1 MRDNIDEVDSKII
14 DLLKQNG
21 RMQNTQLSKKL
32 KISETAIRK
41 RLKRLFDKEMIQ
53 VVAVVNHRKFGYKIE
68 GNIKIKIDTKKTEHV
83 TQKLEVLD
91 ELWYI
96 AQLTG
101 AADFDVEFSVKSQG
115 DLKDLLA
122 YINNI
127 DGVISSEPSFR
138 LQLVKNR
145 YDWETP
151 KAGETPT

>member
-14 DLLKQNG
+14 HLLKQNG
-21 RMQNTQLSKKL
+21 RMQNTQLAKKL

-41 RLKRLFDKEMIQ
+41 RLKRLFDNEMIQ

-68 GNIKIKIDTKKTEHV
+68 GNIKIKIDTKKTEQV
-83 TQKLEVLD
+83 IQKLEVID
-91 ELWYI
+91 DLWYI

-122 YINNI
+122 NINNI
-127 DGVISSEPSFR
+127 DGVIHVEPSFR

-151 KAGETPT
+151 KAGAIPT